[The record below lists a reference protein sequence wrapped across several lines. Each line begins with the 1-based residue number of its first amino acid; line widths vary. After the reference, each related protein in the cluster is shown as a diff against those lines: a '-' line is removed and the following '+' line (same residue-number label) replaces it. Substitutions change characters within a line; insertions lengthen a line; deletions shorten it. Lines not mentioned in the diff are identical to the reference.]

1 MGEDKLDI
9 NKLTPVIEKNNELT
23 KSIIVEEDTKKLN
36 NLIQLFN
43 TNQIKRNIIR
53 SATLND
59 VLDGVAVQMKKRIE
73 DHPDNF
79 SNSEITEWLK
89 TAQSVLD
96 KKENYNIDNIAPIQ
110 LNQVNINLNPE
121 DKLSRESRDKIIDII
136 NNIKSKA
143 KLNKEPE
150 INDVEEQTI
159 TIKENID
166 TNTKDYNSDKPNDE
180 GIIEIDT
187 YNDNKEN
194 EDDSTI

>member
-180 GIIEIDT
+180 EIIEIDT